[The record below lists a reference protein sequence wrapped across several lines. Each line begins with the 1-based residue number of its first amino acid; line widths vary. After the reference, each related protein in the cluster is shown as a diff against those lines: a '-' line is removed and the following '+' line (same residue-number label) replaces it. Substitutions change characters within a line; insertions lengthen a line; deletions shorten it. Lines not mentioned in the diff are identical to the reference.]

1 MQTNAGKIPQASLA
15 TFLGNRSRGKK
26 PQPRT
31 TRSCTVLGAGPGLV
45 YGFLESSYML
55 PAQVVTT
62 ATKAAAAQPG
72 RGGPL

>member
-1 MQTNAGKIPQASLA
+1 M
-15 TFLGNRSRGKK
+15 
-26 PQPRT
+26 
-31 TRSCTVLGAGPGLV
+31 LGAGPGLV

-72 RGGPL
+72 QPEACRPAAGPCETARVRPRARRC